1 MTRDT
6 AHVSLYS
13 IAMKTLTS
21 RKQVIWYDDALI
33 NDSIDQV
40 FDPEYWRAEN
50 KIIGSAQGRG
60 TTWFVQT
67 DTLPAALRHYRRGGL
82 FGKLVKDH
90 YWFTQWHKTRSCEEF
105 HLLQLLAKAGVNVP
119 KPIAARAVKRTV
131 CYQADILTQ
140 KIEGAEDLVSILQNK
155 RLDKSTYQAIGQQI
169 RLLHNANVNHT
180 DLNIH
185 NILLDKENKVWI
197 IDFDKCY
204 QEPVRI
210 ESNVSVWQKSN
221 LNRLLRSFQK
231 ELSKR
236 SINWQQSS
244 DWADLQ
250 LGYNQEILL

>member
-1 MTRDT
+1 
-6 AHVSLYS
+6 
-13 IAMKTLTS
+13 MKTLTS
-21 RKQVIWYDDALI
+21 HKQVIWYDDTLI
-33 NDSIDQV
+33 SDSIEQV
-40 FDPEYWRAEN
+40 FDPEYWRDQG
-50 KIIGSAQGRG
+50 KVIGSAQGRG

-67 DTLPAALRHYRRGGL
+67 EQLPAALRHYRRGGL

-105 HLLQLLAKAGVNVP
+105 HLLRLLAEAGVNVP
-119 KPIAARAVKRTV
+119 KPIAARAIKHTV

-140 KIEGAEDLVSILQNK
+140 KIEGAGDLVSILQSK

-197 IDFDKCY
+197 IDFDKCH
-204 QEPVRI
+204 QEPIRI
-210 ESNVSVWQKSN
+210 KSNVSAWQKSN

-231 ELSKR
+231 ELNKR
-236 SINWQQSS
+236 NINWQQNS
-244 DWADLQ
+244 DWADLE
-250 LGYNQEILL
+250 LGYNQEILI